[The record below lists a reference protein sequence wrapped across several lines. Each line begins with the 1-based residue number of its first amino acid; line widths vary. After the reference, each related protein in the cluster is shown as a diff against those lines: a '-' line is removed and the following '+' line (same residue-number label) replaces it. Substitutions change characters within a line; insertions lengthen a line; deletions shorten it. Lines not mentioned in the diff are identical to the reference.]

1 MSNAEQ
7 VKVRAA
13 GRLFHWS
20 LVRAFSVA
28 RNTGEEEEDL
38 HICAGYV
45 ILGLL
50 AFCLIS
56 GYKKGE

>member
-1 MSNAEQ
+1 MLNAEQ
-7 VKVRAA
+7 VIVRAA

-28 RNTGEEEEDL
+28 RITGEEDDL

-50 AFCLIS
+50 AFSLIS